1 MEGRLA
7 VKRIKIVR
15 VTSSDGEL
23 HYVFEEAQI
32 DGVSKSVQGLNSAQ
46 AKKLTKIEASKP
58 LLILRE

>member
-23 HYVFEEAQI
+23 HYVFEEAKT
-32 DGVSKSVQGLNSAQ
+32 DDVSKSAQGLNRAE